1 MQKAA
6 QSSQLKSGN
15 LGGGR
20 VYAFRVNRVN
30 ADYVCL
36 KLWLLG
42 GVIRARNIA
51 VAALPDLIAQI
62 DAALADGCEVIT
74 LAGAE
79 FSAPE
84 KVLSGIKKEFSYC
97 CTHRGAGD
105 GASRAIAAG
114 ATSPT
119 AVFSSEKNLRSSP
132 SNFCSKSRGGSDAK
146 VLDSSANAQSKGAT
160 RTVRGAKQISEASA
174 QAVCPK
180 QPRTSSTRGRRSL
193 PARQFNNH
201 QKSGLRA
208 FVAGSK
214 SPAAAAATERPLRLK
229 GRRPLRQSAYAN
241 ESIPL
246 SGVTDSRRKSRAVS
260 CLREASISRCGGVKK
275 ARRPD
280 TKKSP
285 KPSGVAAEGNHLPK
299 GWRKCNVENPPY
311 DRVKTKHGRTSV
323 VVATR
328 KVS

>member
-1 MQKAA
+1 MQKTA
-6 QSSQLKSGN
+6 QDTQPQIGN
-15 LGGGR
+15 PDTAR
-20 VYAFRVNRVN
+20 RIYAFATARINP
-30 ADYVCL
+30 DWISL
-36 KLWLLG
+36 KVWLLG

-74 LAGAE
+74 LDGAE

-97 CTHRGAGD
+97 CLGASD

-132 SNFCSKSRGGSDAK
+132 SNFCSIRGDSAAQALG
-146 VLDSSANAQSKGAT
+146 SSANAQLTKGAT
-160 RTVRGAKQISEASA
+160 RTVRGAKQISEAAAQKASA
-174 QAVCPK
+174 
-180 QPRTSSTRGRRSL
+180 SS
-193 PARQFNNH
+193 ARQFNNH
-201 QKSGLRA
+201 PKSGRRS
-208 FVAGSK
+208 FNAGSK
-214 SPAAAAATERPLRLK
+214 SPAAAAVPI
-229 GRRPLRQSAYAN
+229 S
-241 ESIPL
+241 
-246 SGVTDSRRKSRAVS
+246 SGVRDSRRESRAVS

-280 TKKSP
+280 TEKSP
-285 KPSGVAAEGNHLPK
+285 KPSGVAAEGNQI
-299 GWRKCNVENPPY
+299 R
-311 DRVKTKHGRTSV
+311 TKHGRTSV

-328 KVS
+328 NVS